1 VGAALDD
8 GGSGLVAGG
17 FDGEDEAAGH
27 GFSLASQRDGES
39 ASQLLDFWG
48 ES

>member
-8 GGSGLVAGG
+8 GSGGLVAGG

-27 GFSLASQRDGES
+27 QYSLASLSKVRS
-39 ASQLLDFWG
+39 W
-48 ES
+48 